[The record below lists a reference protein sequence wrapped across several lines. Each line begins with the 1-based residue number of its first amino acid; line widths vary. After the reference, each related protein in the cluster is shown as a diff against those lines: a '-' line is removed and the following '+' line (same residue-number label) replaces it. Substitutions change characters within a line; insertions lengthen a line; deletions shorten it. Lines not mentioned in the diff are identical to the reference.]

1 MVAGYDP
8 VVLSTL
14 LVGARWLPILA
25 LVAFVVVG
33 PLLGVWLSG
42 RPRVAGALL
51 ALSIAAV
58 LGFTLAP
65 DGDPS
70 PAIGCA
76 FELPY
81 LSFTSVES
89 LSNVLL
95 LAPSALLAG
104 VLLRRP
110 VVAAAGAIALSV
122 VIETVQALVLAI
134 GRACDTSDLLTNA
147 LGAILGGLLA
157 LVALQF
163 ARRRANRA
171 ARAAAEPL

>member
-1 MVAGYDP
+1 MADGYDP
-8 VVLSTL
+8 VVLSTF

-25 LVAFVVVG
+25 LIAFVVVS
-33 PLLGVWLSG
+33 PLLGTWLSG
-42 RPRVAGALL
+42 RHRVAGALL
-51 ALSIAAV
+51 GLSIAAV

-76 FELPY
+76 VELPY

-95 LAPSALLAG
+95 LAPSVLLAG

-147 LGAILGGLLA
+147 IGAILGGVLA
-157 LVALQF
+157 SVALRL
-163 ARRRANRA
+163 ARRRADPVA
-171 ARAAAEPL
+171 LAVTEPL